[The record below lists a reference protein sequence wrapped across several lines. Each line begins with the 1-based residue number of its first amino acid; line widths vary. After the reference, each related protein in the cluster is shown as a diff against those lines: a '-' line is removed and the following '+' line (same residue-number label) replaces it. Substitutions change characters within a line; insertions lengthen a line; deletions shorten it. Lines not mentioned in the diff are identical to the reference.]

1 MADLNPMQWTWPQL
15 QAAGKHVAS
24 YAAGGVSVFVALHF
38 ISPPQGLEAT
48 ESINSIVDGV
58 TQIAKGVAGLAAILV
73 PVYTS
78 WRAAHNASPAQQ
90 VEHVVAQLNAS
101 PGTQAANALADPTSR
116 QKIIEAV
123 AEMPEVKKV
132 VPVDPAL
139 ASAIPSPKV
148 TPV

>member
-1 MADLNPMQWTWPQL
+1 MADLNPMTWTMPQL

-48 ESINSIVDGV
+48 ESINSIVDGL
-58 TQIAKGVAGLAAILV
+58 TQVGKGIAGLAAVVV
-73 PVYTS
+73 PIYTS

-90 VEHVVAQLNAS
+90 VEHVVQQLNAS
-101 PGTQAANALADPTSR
+101 PGTQAANAIADPTSR
-116 QKIIEAV
+116 AKLIEAV

-132 VPVDPAL
+132 VPVDPTL
-139 ASAIPSPKV
+139 AAAIPSQKV
-148 TPV
+148 TPA